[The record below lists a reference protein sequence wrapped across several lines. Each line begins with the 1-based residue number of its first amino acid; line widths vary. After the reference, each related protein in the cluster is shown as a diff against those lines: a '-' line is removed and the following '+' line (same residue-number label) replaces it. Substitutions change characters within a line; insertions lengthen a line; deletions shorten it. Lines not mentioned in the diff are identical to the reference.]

1 MPLNVPLNTPLKIV
15 FAGTPEFA
23 ATALQALLD
32 AQAAHDF
39 KIVAVC
45 SQPDRPAGRGQKL
58 TASAVKQLAVT
69 HGLPIYQPL
78 HFKASTPEGL
88 AAQAELATLQ
98 PDLLIVAAYGLILPQ
113 AVLDIPRLGC
123 LNIHASILPRWRG
136 AAPIHRALL
145 AGDSETGITI
155 MQMNAGLD
163 TGDMLRIV
171 RTPILATDTSGTL
184 HDRLATLGGEAI
196 IASLLHLTADQAAAT
211 VQDDTQVTYAHKL
224 SKAEGQI
231 NWSDAAADIDRQI
244 RGLQPWPI
252 AFCQHTGQTLRVWS
266 ATRIEGRSDQAAGTL
281 VSGAVT
287 TVDKHGITV
296 VCGDA
301 QLLRLTSL
309 QWAGGK
315 PLNNI
320 QMFQANKIQLG
331 DIFA

>member
-1 MPLNVPLNTPLKIV
+1 MLLNMPLKIV

-23 ATALQALLD
+23 ATALQALLN
-32 AQAAHDF
+32 AQTSHDF
-39 KIVAVC
+39 KIVAVY

-58 TASAVKQLAVT
+58 TASPVKQLALT

-78 HFKASTPEGL
+78 NFKASTAEGL
-88 AAQAELATLQ
+88 AAQAELVALQ

-163 TGDMLRIV
+163 TGDMLRVV

-184 HDRLATLGGEAI
+184 HDRLAVLGGDAML
-196 IASLLHLTADQAAAT
+196 ATLANLAADQAAAIQ
-211 VQDDTQVTYAHKL
+211 QDESQVTYAHKL
-224 SKAEGQI
+224 LKAEGQI
-231 NWSDAAADIDRQI
+231 DWSQPATQIDRQI
-244 RGLQPWPI
+244 RGLQPWPV
-252 AFCQHTGQTLRVWS
+252 AFCQHAGQTLRVWS
-266 ATRIEGRSDQAAGTL
+266 GELTDGTSDQAAGT
-281 VSGAVT
+281 VTAVG
-287 TVDKHGITV
+287 KYGIHV
-296 VCGDA
+296 VCGDG
-301 QLLRLTSL
+301 QLLRLTAL

-315 PLNNI
+315 ALNNI

-331 DIFA
+331 DILI

>member
-1 MPLNVPLNTPLKIV
+1 MSLKIV

-23 ATALQALLD
+23 ATALQALLN
-32 AQAAHDF
+32 AQTSHDF
-39 KIVAVC
+39 KLVAVY

-58 TASAVKQLAVT
+58 TASPVKQLALT
-69 HGLPIYQPL
+69 HGLPVYQPL
-78 HFKASTPEGL
+78 NFKASTADGL
-88 AAQAELATLQ
+88 AAQAELVALQ

-113 AVLDIPRLGC
+113 AVLDMPRLGC

-171 RTPILATDTSGTL
+171 RTPILATDTSGRL
-184 HDRLATLGGEAI
+184 HDRLAVLGGEAML
-196 IASLLHLTADQAAAT
+196 ATLANLTADQAAAIK
-211 VQDDTQVTYAHKL
+211 QDESQVSYAHKL

-231 NWSDAAADIDRQI
+231 DWSQSAAVIDRQI
-244 RGLQPWPI
+244 RGLQPWPV
-252 AFCQHTGQTLRVWS
+252 AFCQHNEQTLRVWS
-266 ATRIEGRSDQAAGTL
+266 AELTDDRSDQAAGTL
-281 VSGAVT
+281 VSGTVTAVG
-287 TVDKHGITV
+287 KYGINV
-296 VCGDA
+296 VCGDG
-301 QLLRLTSL
+301 QLLRLTAL

-315 PLNNI
+315 PLNAV

-331 DIFA
+331 DILI

>member
-1 MPLNVPLNTPLKIV
+1 MSLNIV

-32 AQAAHDF
+32 AQTTHNF
-39 KIVAVC
+39 KIVAVY

-58 TASAVKQLAVT
+58 TASAVKQLALT
-69 HGLPIYQPL
+69 HELPIYQPL
-78 HFKASTPEGL
+78 NFKASTPDGL
-88 AAQAELATLQ
+88 AAQAELAALQ

-113 AVLDIPRLGC
+113 TVLDIPRLGC

-145 AGDSETGITI
+145 AGDTETGITI

-163 TGDMLRIV
+163 TGDMLRIM

-184 HDRLATLGGEAI
+184 HDRLAILGGEAI
-196 IASLLHLTADQAAAT
+196 IANLLHLAADQAGAI
-211 VQDDTQVTYAHKL
+211 VQDEFQVTYAHKL
-224 SKAEGQI
+224 TKAEGQI

-244 RGLQPWPI
+244 RGLQPWPV
-252 AFCQHTGQTLRVWS
+252 AFCQHAGQTLRVWS
-266 ATRIEGRSDQAAGTL
+266 AILTKGCSDQTAGT
-281 VSGAVT
+281 VT
-287 TVDKHGITV
+287 AIDKHGVTV
-296 VCGDA
+296 VCGDR

-320 QMFQANKIQLG
+320 QMFQANKIQHG
-331 DIFA
+331 DILA

>member
-1 MPLNVPLNTPLKIV
+1 MSLKIV

-23 ATALQALLD
+23 ATALQALLN
-32 AQAAHDF
+32 AQTPHDF
-39 KIVAVC
+39 KVIAVY

-58 TASAVKQLAVT
+58 SASAVKQLALT

-88 AAQAELATLQ
+88 AAQAELAALQ

-145 AGDSETGITI
+145 AGDTETGITI

-163 TGDMLRIV
+163 TGDMLRIM

-184 HDRLATLGGEAI
+184 HDRLAVLGGDAI
-196 IASLLHLTADQAAAT
+196 VDSLTNLAADQSRAV
-211 VQDDTQVTYAHKL
+211 VQDESQVTYAHKL
-224 SKAEGQI
+224 TKAEGQI
-231 NWSDAAADIDRQI
+231 DWSQSAAEIDRQI
-244 RGLQPWPI
+244 RGLQPWPV
-252 AFCQHTGQTLRVWS
+252 AFCQHAEQTLRVW
-266 ATRIEGRSDQAAGTL
+266 AAERTEGTADQAAGT
-281 VSGAVT
+281 VTAVG
-287 TVDKHGITV
+287 KYGINV
-296 VCGDA
+296 VCGDG

-315 PLNNI
+315 PLNAV

-331 DIFA
+331 DILS

>member
-1 MPLNVPLNTPLKIV
+1 MSLKIV

-32 AQAAHDF
+32 AGHQVIAAY
-39 KIVAVC
+39 

-58 TASAVKQLAVT
+58 SASAVKQLALT

-88 AAQAELATLQ
+88 AAQAELAALQ

-145 AGDSETGITI
+145 AGDTETGITI

-163 TGDMLRIV
+163 TGDMLRIM

-184 HDRLATLGGEAI
+184 HDRLAVLGGDAI
-196 IASLLHLTADQAAAT
+196 VDSLTNLAADQSRAV
-211 VQDDTQVTYAHKL
+211 VQDESQVTYAHKL
-224 SKAEGQI
+224 TKAEGQI
-231 NWSDAAADIDRQI
+231 DWSQSAAAIDRQI
-244 RGLQPWPI
+244 RGLQPWPV
-252 AFCQHTGQTLRVWS
+252 AFCQHAEQTLRVW
-266 ATRIEGRSDQAAGTL
+266 AAELTEGTADQAAGT
-281 VSGAVT
+281 VTAVG
-287 TVDKHGITV
+287 KYGINV
-296 VCGDA
+296 VCGDG

-315 PLNNI
+315 PLNAV

-331 DIFA
+331 DILS

>member
-1 MPLNVPLNTPLKIV
+1 MSLKIV

-23 ATALQALLD
+23 ATALQALLN
-32 AQAAHDF
+32 AQTSHDF
-39 KIVAVC
+39 KLVAVY

-58 TASAVKQLAVT
+58 TASPVKQLALT
-69 HGLPIYQPL
+69 HGLPVYQPL
-78 HFKASTPEGL
+78 NFKASTADGL
-88 AAQAELATLQ
+88 AAQAELVALQ

-113 AVLDIPRLGC
+113 AVLDMPRLGC

-171 RTPILATDTSGTL
+171 RTPILATDTSGRL
-184 HDRLATLGGEAI
+184 HDRLAVLGGEAML
-196 IASLLHLTADQAAAT
+196 ATLANLTADQAAAIK
-211 VQDDTQVTYAHKL
+211 QDESQVSYAHKL

-231 NWSDAAADIDRQI
+231 DWSQSATVIDRQI
-244 RGLQPWPI
+244 RGLQPWPV
-252 AFCQHTGQTLRVWS
+252 AFCQHAGQTLRVWS
-266 ATRIEGRSDQAAGTL
+266 AELIEGFSEQTAGTII
-281 VSGAVT
+281 A
-287 TVDKHGITV
+287 VDKHGVTV
-296 VCGDA
+296 ICGDG

-315 PLNNI
+315 ALNNI

-331 DIFA
+331 NILA

>member
-1 MPLNVPLNTPLKIV
+1 MSLKIV

-23 ATALQALLD
+23 ATALQALLN
-32 AQAAHDF
+32 AQTSHDF
-39 KIVAVC
+39 KLVAVY

-58 TASAVKQLAVT
+58 TASPVKQLALT
-69 HGLPIYQPL
+69 HGLPVYQPL
-78 HFKASTPEGL
+78 NFKASTADGL
-88 AAQAELATLQ
+88 AAQAELVALQ

-113 AVLDIPRLGC
+113 AVLDMPRLGC

-171 RTPILATDTSGTL
+171 RTPILATDTSGRL
-184 HDRLATLGGEAI
+184 HDRLAVLGGEAML
-196 IASLLHLTADQAAAT
+196 ATLANLTADQAAAIK
-211 VQDDTQVTYAHKL
+211 QDESQVSYAHKL
-224 SKAEGQI
+224 TKAEGQI
-231 NWSDAAADIDRQI
+231 DWSQSATVIDRQI
-244 RGLQPWPI
+244 RGLQPWPV
-252 AFCQHTGQTLRVWS
+252 AFCQHAGQTLRVWS
-266 ATRIEGRSDQAAGTL
+266 AELIEGFSEQTAGTII
-281 VSGAVT
+281 A
-287 TVDKHGITV
+287 VDKHGVTV
-296 VCGDA
+296 ICGDG

-315 PLNNI
+315 ALNNI

-331 DIFA
+331 NILA

>member
-1 MPLNVPLNTPLKIV
+1 MSLKIV

-23 ATALQALLD
+23 ATALQALLN
-32 AQAAHDF
+32 AQTSHDF
-39 KIVAVC
+39 KLVAVY

-58 TASAVKQLAVT
+58 TASPVKQLALT
-69 HGLPIYQPL
+69 HGLPVYQPL
-78 HFKASTPEGL
+78 NFKASTADGL
-88 AAQAELATLQ
+88 AAQAELVALQ

-113 AVLDIPRLGC
+113 AVLDMPRLGC

-171 RTPILATDTSGTL
+171 RTPILATDTSGRL
-184 HDRLATLGGEAI
+184 HDRLAVLGGEAML
-196 IASLLHLTADQAAAT
+196 ATLANLTADQAAAIK
-211 VQDDTQVTYAHKL
+211 QDESQVSYAHKL

-231 NWSDAAADIDRQI
+231 DWSQSAAVIDRQI
-244 RGLQPWPI
+244 RGLQPWPV
-252 AFCQHTGQTLRVWS
+252 AFCQHAGQTLRVWS
-266 ATRIEGRSDQAAGTL
+266 AELIEGFSEQTAGTII
-281 VSGAVT
+281 A
-287 TVDKHGITV
+287 VDKHGVTV
-296 VCGDA
+296 ICGDG

-315 PLNNI
+315 ALNNI

-331 DIFA
+331 NILA

>member
-1 MPLNVPLNTPLKIV
+1 MSLKIV

-23 ATALQALLD
+23 ATALQALLN
-32 AQAAHDF
+32 AQTSHDF
-39 KIVAVC
+39 KLVAVY

-58 TASAVKQLAVT
+58 SASPVKQLALT
-69 HGLPIYQPL
+69 HGLPVYQPL
-78 HFKASTPEGL
+78 NFKASTADGL
-88 AAQAELATLQ
+88 AAQAELVALQ

-113 AVLDIPRLGC
+113 AVLDMPRLGC

-171 RTPILATDTSGTL
+171 RTPILATDTSGRL
-184 HDRLATLGGEAI
+184 HDRLAVLGGEAML
-196 IASLLHLTADQAAAT
+196 ATLANLTADQAAAIK
-211 VQDDTQVTYAHKL
+211 QDESQVSYAHKL

-231 NWSDAAADIDRQI
+231 DWSQSATVIDRQI
-244 RGLQPWPI
+244 RGLQPWPV
-252 AFCQHTGQTLRVWS
+252 AFCQHAGQTLRVWS
-266 ATRIEGRSDQAAGTL
+266 AELIEGFSEQTAGTII
-281 VSGAVT
+281 A
-287 TVDKHGITV
+287 VDKHGVTV
-296 VCGDA
+296 ICGDG

-315 PLNNI
+315 ALNNI

-331 DIFA
+331 NILA

>member
-1 MPLNVPLNTPLKIV
+1 MSLKIV

-23 ATALQALLD
+23 ATALQALLN
-32 AQAAHDF
+32 AQTPDHF
-39 KIVAVC
+39 NIVAVY
-45 SQPDRPAGRGQKL
+45 SQPDRPSGRGQKL
-58 TASAVKQLAVT
+58 TASPVKQLALA

-78 HFKASTPEGL
+78 NFKASSAEGL
-88 AAQAELATLQ
+88 TAQAELAALQ
-98 PDLLIVAAYGLILPQ
+98 PDLMIVAPYGLILPQ
-113 AVLDIPRLGC
+113 AVLDMPRLGC

-184 HDRLATLGGEAI
+184 HDRLAVLGGDAMLATLANLAAE
-196 IASLLHLTADQAAAT
+196 QAAAIP
-211 VQDDTQVTYAHKL
+211 QDESQVTYAHKL

-231 NWSDAAADIDRQI
+231 DWSQSAAQIDRQV
-244 RGLQPWPI
+244 RGLQPWPV
-252 AFCQHTGQTLRVWS
+252 AFCQHNGQTLRVWS
-266 ATRIEGRSDQAAGTL
+266 AELIDDRSDQAAGTL
-281 VSGAVT
+281 ISGKVTAVG
-287 TVDKHGITV
+287 KYGIHV
-296 VCGDA
+296 VCGDG
-301 QLLRLTSL
+301 QILRLTAL

-315 PLNNI
+315 PLKAV

-331 DIFA
+331 DILA

>member
-1 MPLNVPLNTPLKIV
+1 MSLKIV

-23 ATALQALLD
+23 ATALQALLS
-32 AQAAHDF
+32 AQTSHHF
-39 KIVAVC
+39 KLVAVY

-58 TASAVKQLAVT
+58 SASPVKQLALT
-69 HGLPIYQPL
+69 HGLPVYQPL
-78 HFKASTPEGL
+78 NFKASTADGL
-88 AAQAELATLQ
+88 AAQAELVALQ

-113 AVLDIPRLGC
+113 AVLDMPRLGC

-171 RTPILATDTSGTL
+171 RTPILATDTSGRL
-184 HDRLATLGGEAI
+184 HDRLAVLGGEAML
-196 IASLLHLTADQAAAT
+196 ATLANLTADQAAAIK
-211 VQDDTQVTYAHKL
+211 QDESQVSYAHKL

-231 NWSDAAADIDRQI
+231 DWSQSAAVIDRQI
-244 RGLQPWPI
+244 RGLQPWPV
-252 AFCQHTGQTLRVWS
+252 AFCQHMGQTLRVWS
-266 ATRIEGRSDQAAGTL
+266 AELIEGFSEQTAGTII
-281 VSGAVT
+281 A
-287 TVDKHGITV
+287 VDKHGVTV
-296 VCGDA
+296 ICGDG

-315 PLNNI
+315 ALNNI

-331 DIFA
+331 NILA